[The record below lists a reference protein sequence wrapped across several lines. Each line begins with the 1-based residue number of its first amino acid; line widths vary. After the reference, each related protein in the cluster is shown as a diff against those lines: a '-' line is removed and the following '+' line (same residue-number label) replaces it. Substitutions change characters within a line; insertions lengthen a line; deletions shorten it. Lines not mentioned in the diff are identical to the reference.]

1 MLQNVVRD
9 EVSDSLLR
17 MVAYLALL
25 ERWEREGFVRVELGN
40 PRQQEC

>member
-1 MLQNVVRD
+1 MLQNVVRE

-25 ERWEREGFVRVELGN
+25 ERWEREGFVTVELGN
-40 PRQQEC
+40 PQQQKC